1 MLKSIIDKY
10 RYFLLFTVSLCLSVI
25 VFFSYAYPEGDETVF
40 GFLKRYDVELSAP
53 VKGRITHNGIAVS
66 GMEVVRELSYGG
78 YDKGEPIIDYA
89 LTDTNGEFSFKEV
102 KVKSNAPGNI
112 FGQDARLKQN
122 IFIKKDLDEIKDDGE
137 DSYWLWRI
145 SKNWVSVPYLNQY
158 LMQLNADLQN
168 EELQYEVDL
177 TQFGLIRDQPV
188 ISICYWKG
196 ELFSTYYGD
205 TLEEVENFD
214 DLKSNIIN

>member
-1 MLKSIIDKY
+1 MLNSLLDKY
-10 RYFLLFTVSLCLSVI
+10 RYLLLLTVSLFLFVI
-25 VFFSYAYPEGDETVF
+25 VFFSYAYPEGDDAVF
-40 GFLKRYDVELSAP
+40 GFLKRYEVELSAP
-53 VKGRITHNGIAVS
+53 VKGRITNNGIPVS
-66 GMEVVRELSYGG
+66 GMEIVRELSYGG
-78 YDKGEPIIDYA
+78 YNKGEPVIDYA
-89 LTDTNGEFSFKEV
+89 LTDINGEFSFNEV

-112 FGQDARLKQN
+112 FGQNARLKQH
-122 IFIKKDLDEIKDDGE
+122 IFIKKDRDEIKDDGD

-158 LMQLNADLQN
+158 LIQLNADLQN
-168 EELQYEVDL
+168 KELQYEVDL

-188 ISICYWKG
+188 ISICYWKD

-205 TLEEVENFD
+205 NLDEIENFD

>member
-1 MLKSIIDKY
+1 MLKNIIDKY

-89 LTDTNGEFSFKEV
+89 LTDTNGEFSFNEV

-112 FGQDARLKQN
+112 FGQNARLKQH
-122 IFIKKDLDEIKDDGE
+122 IFIKKDRDEIKDDGD
-137 DSYWLWRI
+137 DSYWLWSI
-145 SKNWVSVPYLNQY
+145 SKNWTSVPYLNKF
-158 LMQLNADLQN
+158 LLQLNADLNNKEVQH
-168 EELQYEVDL
+168 EVDL
-177 TQFGLIRDQPV
+177 TQFGFRRDHPLL
-188 ISICYWKG
+188 SICYWED
-196 ELFSTYYGD
+196 ELITTYYGESMD
-205 TLEEVENFD
+205 VVINFN
-214 DLKSNIIN
+214 DLKN

>member
-1 MLKSIIDKY
+1 MLKNIIDKY
-10 RYFLLFTVSLCLSVI
+10 RYFLLLTVSLCLSVI

-40 GFLKRYDVELSAP
+40 GFMKRYEVELSAP
-53 VKGRITHNGIAVS
+53 VKGRITHNGIPVS
-66 GMEVVRELSYGG
+66 GMEIIRELSYGG
-78 YDKGEPIIDYA
+78 YDKGKPIIDYA
-89 LTDTNGEFSFKEV
+89 LTDTNGEFSFNEV

-112 FGQDARLKQN
+112 FGQNARLKQH
-122 IFIKKDLDEIKDDGE
+122 IFIKKDRDEIKNDG
-137 DSYWLWRI
+137 DASYWLWRI

-168 EELQYEVDL
+168 KELQYEVDL

-188 ISICYWKG
+188 VSICYWKD

-205 TLEEVENFD
+205 NLDEIESFD